1 MQRAPGGRD
10 GVEARQRISACSAG
24 AQPAGGQRRIPL
36 PAAPCSGRRP
46 GGAAPRPAAAGPAAP
61 RASCGE
67 RPGPAG
73 KALPVPHTSCGRC
86 TPLSP
91 SPPRTAPRPLLFL
104 GAPREAAALRR
115 SRSSQLAASRRQGPT
130 AASWCLAG
138 PPRVPGRR
146 APRALR
152 RPSPGAERHRLLLAR
167 PRRLPTSSGGL
178 RAGGPTDWLPAVRG
192 FLGAV
197 VRRGC
202 AKEKRAPRAC
212 SPAGISQGHLR
223 SFQSLPL
230 SPHTSLPALTLPES
244 PLQSA
249 LLML

>member
-115 SRSSQLAASRRQGPT
+115 SRSSQRRGDKGRPQRAGVWQGRRGYLAAVPP
-130 AASWCLAG
+130 APCAVP
-138 PPRVPGRR
+138 PPRRSATASSSPGPAACLQVPAGSARG
-146 APRALR
+146 APRIGCRRCEGFWAL
-152 RPSPGAERHRLLLAR
+152 
-167 PRRLPTSSGGL
+167 
-178 RAGGPTDWLPAVRG
+178 
-192 FLGAV
+192 
-197 VRRGC
+197 
-202 AKEKRAPRAC
+202 
-212 SPAGISQGHLR
+212 
-223 SFQSLPL
+223 
-230 SPHTSLPALTLPES
+230 
-244 PLQSA
+244 
-249 LLML
+249 